1 MDCPSPAFAFKK
13 CYFKYHMKGGED
25 TFVCGALKMCI
36 PIYNCIYFRGLRV
49 KAAKDNGIA
58 EESCGSFL
66 LKMWCCGACMVC
78 QTGNEVG
85 AWNMAEEMEKQTQK
99 SRFSTGRTAAENE
112 KEERQARNN
121 SNKNNK
127 KTKKTKKT

>member
-1 MDCPSPAFAFKK
+1 MSDWKEGLFGCFSNIKVCLITWLCPIATVGAIAENL
-13 CYFKYHMKGGED
+13 GED

-49 KAAKDNGIA
+49 KAAKNNGIA

-85 AWNMAEEMEKQTQK
+85 AWNMAEEMEKQTI
-99 SRFSTGRTAAENE
+99 
-112 KEERQARNN
+112 ERV
-121 SNKNNK
+121 
-127 KTKKTKKT
+127 